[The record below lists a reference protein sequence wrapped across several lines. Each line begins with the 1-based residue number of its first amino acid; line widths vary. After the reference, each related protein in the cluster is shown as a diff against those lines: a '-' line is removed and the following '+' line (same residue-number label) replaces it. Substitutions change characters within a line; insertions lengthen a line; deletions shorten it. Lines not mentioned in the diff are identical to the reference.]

1 MKAFVLGCSGQTLTE
16 AERSL
21 FRDADPW
28 GFILFRR
35 NIGAP
40 EEVRRLTD
48 ALRDTVGREAPILID
63 QEGGR
68 VQRMGPP
75 HWPRYPAGA
84 AYGGLSGGDPL
95 LRRALAWL
103 GARLIAHDLRA
114 VGIDVNCAPI
124 LDVPVPGANDVIG
137 DRAYHRDPAVVSV
150 LGRAVAE
157 GYLAGGVLPVVK
169 HLPGHGR
176 ANADS
181 HLALPV
187 VDASRGALAAH
198 DFVPFRAL
206 ADMPAGMSAHVV
218 FSALDPERP
227 ATVSA
232 RVIAGT
238 IRGDI
243 GFDGL
248 LFSDD
253 LSMQA
258 LEGSIPERANAALAA
273 GCDIALHCNGD
284 LAEMTA
290 LAGAVG
296 GLTAEAE
303 RRSRAALARI
313 RHTPEPFDPVEGRA
327 RLETALANPDMLA
340 NS

>member
-1 MKAFVLGCSGQTLTE
+1 MKAFVLGCSGLRLTE

-35 NIGAP
+35 NIGTP
-40 EEVRRLTD
+40 DEVRRLTG
-48 ALRDTVGREAPILID
+48 ALRESVGRDAPILID

-84 AYGGLSGGDPL
+84 AYGRLSPHDPL
-95 LRRALAWL
+95 WRRALVWL
-103 GARLIAHDLRA
+103 GARLIAHDLRD

-137 DRAYHRDPAVVSV
+137 DRAYHADPAVVSV
-150 LGRAVAE
+150 LGRAAAE
-157 GYLAGGVLPVVK
+157 GFLAGSVLPVIK
-169 HLPGHGR
+169 HIPGHGR

-187 VDASRGALAAH
+187 VDAPLAELAAH
-198 DFVPFRAL
+198 DFMPFRAL
-206 ADMPAGMSAHVV
+206 ADMPAGMSAHIV
-218 FSALDPERP
+218 FTALDPERP
-227 ATVSA
+227 ATVSPA
-232 RVIAGT
+232 VIAGT

-243 GFDGL
+243 GFGGL

-258 LEGSIPERANAALAA
+258 LDGSIAGRAAAALAA

-284 LAEMTA
+284 FAEMTV

-296 GLTAEAE
+296 GLTVEAE

-313 RHTPEPFDPVEGRA
+313 RHAPEPFDPVEARA
-327 RLETALANPDMLA
+327 HLETALANPGALA

>member
-1 MKAFVLGCSGQTLTE
+1 MKAFVLGCSGLRLTE
-16 AERSL
+16 AEQSL
-21 FRDADPW
+21 FRDANPW

-40 EEVRRLTD
+40 DDVRRLTD
-48 ALRDTVGREAPILID
+48 DLRESVGREAPILID

-75 HWPRYPAGA
+75 HWPRYPAAATYGA
-84 AYGGLSGGDPL
+84 AAAHDPL

-103 GARLIAHDLRA
+103 GARLIAHDLRE

-137 DRAYHRDPAVVSV
+137 DRAYHADPAVVSA

-169 HLPGHGR
+169 HIPGHGR

-187 VDASRGALAAH
+187 VDAPRARLEAH

-218 FSALDPERP
+218 FTALDPDRP
-227 ATVSA
+227 ATVSPA
-232 RVIAGT
+232 VIAGT
-238 IRGDI
+238 IRGEI

-258 LEGSIPERANAALAA
+258 LDGSIPERATAALAA

-290 LAGAVG
+290 LAGVVG
-296 GLTAEAE
+296 GLTPEAD

-313 RHTPEPFDPVEGRA
+313 RHAPEPFDPVEARA
-327 RLETALANPDMLA
+327 RLETALANPGALA